1 MMTRSELE
9 AFKQPVQDL
18 NTKGFGYTEFAS
30 LQDIYEQ
37 DFIDNNQLIIKVQV
51 QPV

>member
-1 MMTRSELE
+1 MMSRPELE

-18 NTKGFGYTEFAS
+18 NPKGFGYTEFVLLS
-30 LQDIYEQ
+30 EILEQ
-37 DFIDNNQLIIKVQV
+37 GFVDDNQLIVKVNV